1 MTVTLT
7 EQQRIPTSGARAV
20 QPFTVDGLDLL
31 AVPQLALD
39 VPGGPVGMNG
49 GDSETE
55 LLLLRRQDRRY
66 VPFATLPAPGGEDA
80 EFFTVNGRAF
90 LAVASIR
97 SGSGPYAY
105 VTNSWIHE
113 WVDGRF
119 VPFQAVPTFAAKQ
132 WKHWTVGDRHFL
144 GLAQGVSLP
153 HVTEPNRDSVI
164 MEWDGT
170 SFVPFQD
177 VPSRWAYNW
186 HAFSMGS
193 TSFLAHADHLDGA
206 RLLRWDGNG
215 YVPHQPLL
223 ERAAR
228 AFATFE
234 RQGHYYLLVAG
245 LEDPPR
251 LLRWDSDR
259 FAPLQQ
265 LEGLGARE
273 LTVFERA
280 GRLFVAR
287 VNFILGTPQQP
298 RPSLLS
304 QVYAWGGGGLHVV
317 AEFPTCGG
325 TDVAVVDDGDDLQL
339 LVSNALTPEVR
350 FAASTVVYAVHVG
363 DDLATSDRPTFA
375 AAVARS

>member
-1 MTVTLT
+1 MTVRLT
-7 EQQRIPTSGARAV
+7 ERQRIPTSGARAV

-31 AVPQLALD
+31 AVPQLAVD
-39 VPGGPVGMNG
+39 VPGGPVGMNA
-49 GDSETE
+49 GDSDTE
-55 LLLLRRQDRRY
+55 LLVLRRQDGRY
-66 VPFATLPAPGGEDA
+66 LPYATLPAPGGEDA
-80 EFFTVNGRAF
+80 EFFTVGGRAF

-105 VTNSWIHE
+105 VTDSWIHE

-119 VPFQAVPTFAAKQ
+119 VPFQAVSTFAAKQ

-153 HVTEPNRDSVI
+153 HVTEPNRDSLI
-164 MEWDGT
+164 LEWDGT
-170 SFVPFQD
+170 SFVAFQH

-186 HAFSMGS
+186 HAFSVDGIA
-193 TSFLAHADHLDGA
+193 FLAHADHLDGG
-206 RLLRWDGNG
+206 RLLRWDGDR

-228 AFATFE
+228 AFATFA
-234 RQGHYYLLVAG
+234 RQGHHHLLVAG

-251 LLRWDSDR
+251 LLRWDGGR
-259 FAPLQQ
+259 FEPHQQ

-273 LTVFERA
+273 LRVFERA

-298 RPSLLS
+298 RPSLES
-304 QVYAWGGGGLHVV
+304 QIYAWDGDGLRVV
-317 AEFPTCGG
+317 ATFPTCGG
-325 TDVAVVDDGDDLQL
+325 TDVAVVDDGEDLQL
-339 LVSNALTPEVR
+339 LVANSLTPEIR
-350 FAASTVVYAVHVG
+350 FAASTVLYSIDASG
-363 DDLATSDRPTFA
+363 
-375 AAVARS
+375 ARS